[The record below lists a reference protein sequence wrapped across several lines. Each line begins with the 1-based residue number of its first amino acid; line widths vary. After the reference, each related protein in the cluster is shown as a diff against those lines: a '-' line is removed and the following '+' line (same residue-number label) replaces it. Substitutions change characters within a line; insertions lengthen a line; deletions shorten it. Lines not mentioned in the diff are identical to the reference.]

1 MDTIMLIELPY
12 KVGDTV
18 SFKLNSGEE
27 LVARLDEETPTA
39 YRLHKPMCL
48 VMQNNGLGLAPFMFG
63 ATPESKFML
72 QAHAVSCITKTET
85 EIAKQYTSSTSNI
98 KLS

>member
-1 MDTIMLIELPY
+1 MLIDTPY

-27 LVARLDEETPTA
+27 LVARLEEETPTA
-39 YRLHKPMCL
+39 YRLNKPMCL
-48 VMQNNGLGLAPFMFG
+48 IMQNNGLGLAPFMFG

-72 QAHAVSCITKTET
+72 QSHAVSCIAKTEG
-85 EIAKQYTSSTSNI
+85 EIAKQYTASTSNI
-98 KLS
+98 KIV